1 MGKSGH
7 NGLRQCQGRQSP
19 EDPDVA
25 ASLGD
30 GRRQKLMGE
39 ARMQRKQMGDQREQG
54 LWGGSGYFCK

>member
-30 GRRQKLMGE
+30 GRRQKLMGGE
-39 ARMQRKQMGDQREQG
+39 GKNAKKADGRPEGARSLGWEG
-54 LWGGSGYFCK
+54 LFL